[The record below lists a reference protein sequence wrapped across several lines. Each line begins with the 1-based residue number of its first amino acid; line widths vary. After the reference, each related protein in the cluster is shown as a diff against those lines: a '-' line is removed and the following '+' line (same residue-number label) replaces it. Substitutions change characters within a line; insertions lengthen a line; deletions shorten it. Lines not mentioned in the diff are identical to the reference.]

1 MNPTPNGQ
9 SEFPDN
15 SQPLSTPLS
24 PSTNKV
30 LSKDKPAKRF
40 KFLWLI
46 VGMAMGIG
54 GGAIAGSW
62 FWQQLEASIP
72 ETIEDVET
80 YARPETLTI
89 KAADGSILKQIGPI
103 AHDKV
108 KLEEISDLLPLAFIA
123 SEDSR
128 FWHHRG
134 IDFQGIARATV
145 ANVKANKVVEGGS
158 TITQQ
163 VARVVF
169 LNHEQSIERKL
180 KEMRI
185 ATVIEQN
192 FAKKQILENY
202 LNLVYLGSG
211 AYGVADAAWVYFGK
225 SAKDLTLSEAA
236 TLAGVVPA
244 PSTYSPLTNK
254 ELATKRRNLV
264 LQRMVEEGFISP
276 QEAKQAMAAPLTT
289 NPKRLK
295 RLVRKASY
303 FTDYVEQELPKY
315 ISTEQLNAGGVVVE
329 TTLNPKW
336 QKAAEDAVDYSLDQY
351 GKWMKF
357 QQAAL
362 VALEPETGEI
372 KAMVGGRDFGKNQ
385 YNRVTQA
392 QRQPGSTFKTFV
404 YTTAIAAGFSPYKTY
419 FDGEYCINGYA
430 KECKG
435 GYKPTNYKDK
445 YRYGNVSLYD
455 GLIRSVNIVA
465 LRTMIDVG
473 WKPTIEIA
481 KKMGIKS
488 ELQPTYSLALGSW
501 EVNLLELTN
510 AYATLANQ
518 GTYQPGYGITR
529 IRDRQGK
536 IIYEANFEP
545 QQAIDPDTAA
555 IMTWMLRGVVT
566 SGTGI
571 PAQIG
576 RPAVGK
582 TGTSDEA
589 RDLWYIGYIPQVS
602 AGVWL
607 GNDDN
612 KPTKGTSGVAAELWR
627 KFMLEVV
634 KDLPLENLPPRP
646 SLTGRDALIKAE
658 AVKPKRS
665 FYLKTKPE
673 TVYRPRYTRRT
684 RRTYTRKTYTPSAS
698 SSQPKAPPKPAKPIP
713 ATTPFPVRNTRPVI
727 TKPLKTL
734 PPAKNDS
741 ERDWVRERLG
751 R

>member
-1 MNPTPNGQ
+1 MNPSPNSQ

-15 SQPLSTPLS
+15 SQPLSVP
-24 PSTNKV
+24 TNKIV
-30 LSKDKPAKRF
+30 TKDKPAKRF
-40 KFLWLI
+40 KFSWLMI
-46 VGMAMGIG
+46 GIAIGIG
-54 GGAIAGSW
+54 GGAIAYSW
-62 FWQQLEASIP
+62 LWQKLEANIP
-72 ETIEDVET
+72 ESIEDVET

-89 KAADGSILKQIGPI
+89 KAADGSVLKQIGPI
-103 AHDKV
+103 AHDQV
-108 KLEEISDLLPLAFIA
+108 KLDEVPDLLPAAFIA

-128 FWHHRG
+128 FWQHQG
-134 IDFQGIARATV
+134 IDIQGIARATL
-145 ANVKANKVVEGGS
+145 ANLKAKRVVEGGS

-169 LNHEQSIERKL
+169 LTREQSIERKL

-185 ATVIEQN
+185 ATAIEKN
-192 FAKKQILENY
+192 FDKKQILENY

-225 SAKDLTLSEAA
+225 SPQELTLSEAA

-254 ELATKRRNLV
+254 ELAKKRRNLV
-264 LQRMVEEGFISP
+264 LQRMVQEGFISDR
-276 QEAKQAMAAPLTT
+276 EASKAMAAPLTT

-303 FTDYVEQELPKY
+303 FTDYIEQELPKY
-315 ISTEQLNAGGVVVE
+315 ISAEELNAGGVVVE

-336 QKAAEDAVDYSLDQY
+336 QKAAEASVNYGLDQY
-351 GKWMKF
+351 GKSMKF

-362 VALEPETGEI
+362 VAIEPKTGEI

-419 FDGEYCINGYA
+419 FDGEYYVD
-430 KECKG
+430 

-455 GLIRSVNIVA
+455 GLMRSVNIVA
-465 LRTMIDVG
+465 LRTMLDVG

-481 KKMGIKS
+481 QKMGIKS

-589 RDLWYIGYIPQVS
+589 RDLWYVGYIPQVS
-602 AGVWL
+602 TGVWL

-634 KDLPLENLPPRP
+634 KELPVENFPPRP
-646 SLTGRDALIKAE
+646 SLTGRNTVIKAE

-665 FYLKTKPE
+665 YYLKTAPDP
-673 TVYRPRYTRRT
+673 VYRARYTRRS
-684 RRTYTRKTYTPSAS
+684 RRTSSQKTTSPAS
-698 SSQPKAPPKPAKPIP
+698 SSTPKAAPIPAAPIP
-713 ATTPFPVRNTRPVI
+713 ATAPFPVPASKPII
-727 TKPLKTL
+727 TKPLKKL
-734 PPAKNDS
+734 PPANSSNNS

>member
-1 MNPTPNGQ
+1 MNPSPNSQ

-15 SQPLSTPLS
+15 SQPLSVP
-24 PSTNKV
+24 TNKIAT
-30 LSKDKPAKRF
+30 KDKPAKRF
-40 KFLWLI
+40 KFSWLMI
-46 VGMAMGIG
+46 GIAIGIG
-54 GGAIAGSW
+54 GGAIAYSW
-62 FWQQLEASIP
+62 LWQKLEANIP
-72 ETIEDVET
+72 ESIEDVET

-89 KAADGSILKQIGPI
+89 KAADGSVLKQIGPI
-103 AHDKV
+103 AHDQV
-108 KLEEISDLLPLAFIA
+108 KLDEVSDLLPAAFIA

-128 FWHHRG
+128 FWQHQG
-134 IDFQGIARATV
+134 IDIQGIARATL
-145 ANVKANKVVEGGS
+145 ANLKAKRVVEGGS

-169 LNHEQSIERKL
+169 LTREQSIERKL

-185 ATVIEQN
+185 ATAIEKN
-192 FAKKQILENY
+192 FDKKQILENY

-225 SAKDLTLSEAA
+225 SPQELTLSEAA

-264 LQRMVEEGFISP
+264 LQRMVQEGFISDR
-276 QEAKQAMAAPLTT
+276 EASKAMTAPLTT

-303 FTDYVEQELPKY
+303 FTDYIEQELPKY
-315 ISTEQLNAGGVVVE
+315 ISAEELNAGGVVVE

-336 QKAAEDAVDYSLDQY
+336 QKAAEASVNYGLDQY

-362 VALEPETGEI
+362 VAIEPKTGEI

-419 FDGEYCINGYA
+419 FDGEYYVD
-430 KECKG
+430 

-455 GLIRSVNIVA
+455 GLMRSVNIVA
-465 LRTMIDVG
+465 LRTMLDVG

-481 KKMGIKS
+481 QKMGIKS

-589 RDLWYIGYIPQVS
+589 RDLWYVGYIPQLS

-612 KPTKGTSGVAAELWR
+612 TPTKGTSGVAAELWR

-634 KDLPLENLPPRP
+634 KDLPVENFPPRP

-665 FYLKTKPE
+665 YYLKTAP
-673 TVYRPRYTRRT
+673 TPVYTRYTRRS
-684 RRTYTRKTYTPSAS
+684 RRTYSRKTTSPAS
-698 SSQPKAPPKPAKPIP
+698 SSTPKAAPKPAIPIP
-713 ATTPFPVRNTRPVI
+713 ATAPFPVPASRPII
-727 TKPLKTL
+727 TKPLKKL
-734 PPAKNDS
+734 PPANSSNNS

>member
-1 MNPTPNGQ
+1 MNPSPNSQ
-9 SEFPDN
+9 SELPDN
-15 SQPLSTPLS
+15 SQPLSVP
-24 PSTNKV
+24 TNKIAT
-30 LSKDKPAKRF
+30 KDKPAKRF
-40 KFLWLI
+40 KFSWLTI
-46 VGMAMGIG
+46 GIAIGIG
-54 GGAIAGSW
+54 GGAIACSW
-62 FWQQLEASIP
+62 LWQKLEASIP
-72 ETIEDVET
+72 ESIEDVET

-89 KAADGSILKQIGPI
+89 KAADGSVLKQIGPI

-108 KLEEISDLLPLAFIA
+108 KLDEVPDLLPAAFIA

-128 FWHHRG
+128 FWQHRG
-134 IDFQGIARATV
+134 IDIQGIARATL
-145 ANVKANKVVEGGS
+145 ANLKAKGVVEGGS

-169 LNHEQSIERKL
+169 LTREQSIERKL

-185 ATVIEQN
+185 ATAIEKN
-192 FAKKQILENY
+192 FDKKQILENY

-225 SAKDLTLSEAA
+225 SPQELTLSEAA

-264 LQRMVEEGFISP
+264 LQRMVQEGFISDR
-276 QEAKQAMAAPLTT
+276 EASKAMTAHLTT

-303 FTDYVEQELPKY
+303 FTDYIEQELPKY
-315 ISTEQLNAGGVVVE
+315 ISAEELNAGGVVVE

-336 QKAAEDAVDYSLDQY
+336 QKAAEASVNYGLDQY

-362 VALEPETGEI
+362 VAIEPKTGEI

-430 KECKG
+430 KDCKG

-445 YRYGNVSLYD
+445 YRYKKISLYD

-465 LRTMIDVG
+465 LRTMLDVG

-481 KKMGIKS
+481 QKMGIKS
-488 ELQPTYSLALGSW
+488 KLQPTYSLALGSW

-545 QQAIDPDTAA
+545 QQAIEPDTAA

-589 RDLWYIGYIPQVS
+589 RDLWYVGYVPQVS

-612 KPTKGTSGVAAELWR
+612 TPTKGTSGVAAELWR

-634 KDLPLENLPPRP
+634 KELPVENFPPRP

-665 FYLKTKPE
+665 YYLKTAPDP
-673 TVYRPRYTRRT
+673 VYRPRYTRRS
-684 RRTYTRKTYTPSAS
+684 RRTYSRKTTSPAS
-698 SSQPKAPPKPAKPIP
+698 SSTPKAAPKPAAPIP
-713 ATTPFPVRNTRPVI
+713 ATTPFPVPASRPII
-727 TKPLKTL
+727 TKPLKKL
-734 PPAKNDS
+734 PPKTSPNNS
-741 ERDWVRERLG
+741 ERDCVRVRLG